1 MSVSD
6 FERGLSVEDYV
17 ESLPVKRRVKLP
29 TTKAEVEEDFGIQDD
44 GGCPGGET
52 CERITKALLGANS
65 NSGGK
70 RKTKKRRRKRRKKSR
85 KKRKRKTRR
94 KLRKRKKKTKRR
106 RRR

>member
-1 MSVSD
+1 MSVTD
-6 FERGLSVEDYV
+6 FETGLRVEDYH
-17 ESLPVKRRVKLP
+17 PPKRRVKLP
-29 TTKAEVEEDFGIQDD
+29 TKAEEQEDFGIRDD

-52 CERITKALLGANS
+52 CERITKALLRA
-65 NSGGK
+65 NSGG
-70 RKTKKRRRKRRKKSR
+70 KTKKRRRKRRKKSR

>member
-52 CERITKALLGANS
+52 CERITKALLRA
-65 NSGGK
+65 NSGG
-70 RKTKKRRRKRRKKSR
+70 KTKKRRRKRRKKSR

-94 KLRKRKKKTKRR
+94 KLRKRKKKTKRSR
-106 RRR
+106 RR

>member
-6 FERGLSVEDYV
+6 FERGLSVKKYEE
-17 ESLPVKRRVKLP
+17 ESLPVQRRVKLP
-29 TTKAEVEEDFGIQDD
+29 TKAEEQEDFGIQDD

-52 CERITKALLGANS
+52 CERITKALLRA
-65 NSGGK
+65 NSGG
-70 RKTKKRRRKRRKKSR
+70 KTKKRRRKRRNKSR

>member
-1 MSVSD
+1 MSVAD
-6 FERGLSVEDYV
+6 FESGLPVEEYV
-17 ESLPVKRRVKLP
+17 RSLPVERRVKLP
-29 TTKAEVEEDFGIQDD
+29 TKAEEQEDFGIRDD
-44 GGCPGGET
+44 EGCGTT
-52 CERITKALLGANS
+52 CQRITEALLRA

>member
-6 FERGLSVEDYV
+6 FERGLPVKKYE
-17 ESLPVKRRVKLP
+17 ESLPVQRRVKLP
-29 TTKAEVEEDFGIQDD
+29 TKAEEEEDFGIQDD

-52 CERITKALLGANS
+52 CERITKALLRA

>member
-6 FERGLSVEDYV
+6 FERGLSVKKYE
-17 ESLPVKRRVKLP
+17 ESLPVQRRVKLP
-29 TTKAEVEEDFGIQDD
+29 TKAEEQEDFGIQDD

-52 CERITKALLGANS
+52 CERITKALLRA
-65 NSGGK
+65 NSGG
-70 RKTKKRRRKRRKKSR
+70 KTKKRRRKRRKKSR

>member
-1 MSVSD
+1 MSVAD
-6 FERGLSVEDYV
+6 FESGLPVEEYV
-17 ESLPVKRRVKLP
+17 RSLPVERRVKLP
-29 TTKAEVEEDFGIQDD
+29 TKAEEQEDFGIQDD

-52 CERITKALLGANS
+52 CERITKALLRANS

>member
-6 FERGLSVEDYV
+6 FETGLSVKDY
-17 ESLPVKRRVKLP
+17 EERLPVQRRVKLP
-29 TTKAEVEEDFGIQDD
+29 TKAEEAEDFGIQDD

-52 CERITKALLGANS
+52 CERITKALLRA
-65 NSGGK
+65 NSGG
-70 RKTKKRRRKRRKKSR
+70 KTKKRRRKRRKKSR

>member
-6 FERGLSVEDYV
+6 FETGLSVKDY
-17 ESLPVKRRVKLP
+17 EERLPVQRRVKLP
-29 TTKAEVEEDFGIQDD
+29 TKAEEAEDFGIQDD

-52 CERITKALLGANS
+52 CERITKALFQANS

-106 RRR
+106 RRH

>member
-6 FERGLSVEDYV
+6 FERGLPVKKYE
-17 ESLPVKRRVKLP
+17 ESLPVQRRVKLP
-29 TTKAEVEEDFGIQDD
+29 KTKAEEEEDFGIGDD

-52 CERITKALLGANS
+52 CERITKALLRA
-65 NSGGK
+65 NSGG
-70 RKTKKRRRKRRKKSR
+70 KTKKRRRKRRKKSR

>member
-52 CERITKALLGANS
+52 CERITKALLRA
-65 NSGGK
+65 NSGG
-70 RKTKKRRRKRRKKSR
+70 KTKKRRRKRRKKSR

>member
-52 CERITKALLGANS
+52 CERITKALLQA
-65 NSGGK
+65 NSGG
-70 RKTKKRRRKRRKKSR
+70 KTKKRRRKRRKKSR

>member
-6 FERGLSVEDYV
+6 FERGLPVKKYE
-17 ESLPVKRRVKLP
+17 ESLPVQRRVKLP
-29 TTKAEVEEDFGIQDD
+29 TKAEEQEDFGIGDD

-52 CERITKALLGANS
+52 CERITKALLRA
-65 NSGGK
+65 NSGG
-70 RKTKKRRRKRRKKSR
+70 KTKKRRRKRRKKSR

>member
-6 FERGLSVEDYV
+6 FETGLSVKDY
-17 ESLPVKRRVKLP
+17 EERLPVQRRVKLP
-29 TTKAEVEEDFGIQDD
+29 TKAEEQEDFGIQDD

-52 CERITKALLGANS
+52 CERITKALLRA
-65 NSGGK
+65 NSGG
-70 RKTKKRRRKRRKKSR
+70 KTKKRRRKRRKKSR

>member
-1 MSVSD
+1 MSVAD
-6 FERGLSVEDYV
+6 FETGLRVEDYH
-17 ESLPVKRRVKLP
+17 PPKRRVKLP
-29 TTKAEVEEDFGIQDD
+29 TKAEEAEDFGIRDD

-52 CERITKALLGANS
+52 CQRITEALFRA

-70 RKTKKRRRKRRKKSR
+70 RKTKKRRRRRRKKSR